1 MELLLIQLFI
11 FISYITFIV
20 STYGVLP
27 SISESWY
34 RLPLKLKG
42 LFTLFTWGIGIPML
56 FYGNETMFLSGAG
69 LCFVGAATQ
78 FKMTAAYTRLI
89 HYAGAGV
96 GIILPLLY
104 FAFGYEVYAP
114 ILFQI
119 ISAVLI
125 MAIPKID
132 NKLWWIEIVGFLTIA
147 CGIYWVLPEMYYV
160 GN

>member
-1 MELLLIQLFI
+1 
-11 FISYITFIV
+11 
-20 STYGVLP
+20 
-27 SISESWY
+27 
-34 RLPLKLKG
+34 
-42 LFTLFTWGIGIPML
+42 
-56 FYGNETMFLSGAG
+56 MFLSGAG

-89 HYAGAGV
+89 HYTGAGV

-104 FAFGYEVYAP
+104 FAFGYEVYVP

-160 GN
+160 GNW